1 MCRKLF
7 ECLNQMPIEIV
18 PPVRSANGALRN
30 RNVIMRRKLFAAS
43 CMAGIA
49 LIGAAAPAYGT
60 GQPNQSCQT
69 SETTGGGTPGAA
81 GSSPGSVFNEATI
94 NSVNGGQ
101 GGFSY
106 NRNQTNTALPHSVNA
121 VSQYDVA
128 CVKTTNAGASTPPP
142 ATPTPGPTLHMP
154 ASSTASSG
162 TTTAPTATNTT
173 ASNSHK
179 H

>member
-1 MCRKLF
+1 
-7 ECLNQMPIEIV
+7 LNQMPIDIV
-18 PPVRSANGALRN
+18 VPVGSAMARARKRN
-30 RNVIMRRKLFAAS
+30 LIMIHKLFAAS

-69 SETTGGGTPGAA
+69 SETTGGGTPGNA
-81 GSSPGSVFNEATI
+81 GSSPGSVFNEPTI

-106 NRNQTNTALPHSVNA
+106 NRNQTNPALPHSGNA
-121 VSQYDVA
+121 VAQYDVA

-142 ATPTPGPTLHMP
+142 ATPAPGPTLHMP

-162 TTTAPTATNTT
+162 TPATTAPTATNTT